1 MLAVMWV
8 THGTLLCILGG
19 LVEGIRTTTCTGEL
33 LEDIIF
39 ATGGIIPASKAT
51 KGNRNWMLRSQE
63 KTT

>member
-1 MLAVMWV
+1 M
-8 THGTLLCILGG
+8 
-19 LVEGIRTTTCTGEL
+19 TTCTGEL